1 MRHGAG
7 AQHRACAAPV
17 LVPGGCHYPGHTG
30 RHAPTGTGPGLHLPR
45 LRGKNARG
53 LTRPTQPP
61 PSCTTHRPAVPC
73 ITGTGVNPATIG
85 RHAVPFC
92 ILVTVQT
99 TTDLQAR
106 YGDRFRWLL
115 LLAVMV
121 GTMASIMSSTIVNV
135 AVPDMSRH
143 FVLGPSRAQ
152 WVSSGFMVAM
162 TVSMLTTPWL
172 LTRYGYRGVY
182 GGAMWLLMA
191 GGISG
196 GLANDFGLVMA
207 ARVAEGLAAGV
218 VQPIPAII
226 ILRAFQPNEQGRASG
241 LFGMGV
247 VLAPAIGPSIGGV
260 LVDLFGWR
268 SIFFMVVPFCL
279 LSLWMAR
286 KFVPTTAPGGLT
298 ASRTGATLDWRGLLL
313 ATVGTLCLLNGMV
326 RLRTET
332 SATAY
337 VLLFA
342 AVLAVIAFIGWQ
354 RRLAASGGAPLMDLA
369 LFGYR
374 QFAMGSVVAVIYGT
388 ALFGSTYL
396 LPVYM
401 QLGLKMSPSYVGA
414 ILLPAGLML
423 AATIAIVGRM
433 ADRQPTYL
441 LVSIGLTLLAASFA
455 LMATVGLGTAVWV
468 LVLWAILGRI
478 GLGFI
483 LPSLNLGA
491 MRPLD
496 QALIPQGASAINFLR
511 MLGGA
516 TGVSLCG
523 IVLEWRLAA
532 HGDALDNPV
541 TSPARLA
548 AFNESFLML
557 AALCALALV
566 AAWQL
571 KTNKE

>member
-1 MRHGAG
+1 MS
-7 AQHRACAAPV
+7 P
-17 LVPGGCHYPGHTG
+17 
-30 RHAPTGTGPGLHLPR
+30 
-45 LRGKNARG
+45 N
-53 LTRPTQPP
+53 
-61 PSCTTHRPAVPC
+61 
-73 ITGTGVNPATIG
+73 
-85 RHAVPFC
+85 
-92 ILVTVQT
+92 T
-99 TTDLQAR
+99 TTSDLEAR
-106 YGDRFRWLL
+106 YGERYRWLL

-143 FVLGPSRAQ
+143 FILGPSRAQ

-172 LTRYGYRGVY
+172 LSRYGYRRTY
-182 GGAMWLLMA
+182 AGAMWLLLV

-196 GLANDFGLVMA
+196 GLAGDYGLVLA

-226 ILRAFQPNEQGRASG
+226 ILRTFHPSEQGRASG

-247 VLAPAIGPSIGGV
+247 VLAPAIGPSIGGI

-279 LSLWMAR
+279 ASLWMAR
-286 KFVPTTAPGGLT
+286 KFVPSTAPSGLAAT
-298 ASRTGATLDWRGLLL
+298 RNGASLDWRGLLL
-313 ATVGTLCLLNGMV
+313 ASVGTLCLLNGMV
-326 RLRTET
+326 QLR
-332 SATAY
+332 SGSLPVAGS
-337 VLLFA
+337 LLGA
-342 AVLAVIAFIGWQ
+342 AVLALVAFIAWQ
-354 RRLAASGGAPLMDLA
+354 RYLARHHGAPLMDLA

-374 QFAMGSVVAVIYGT
+374 QFSMGSIVAVIYGT

-401 QLGLKMSPSYVGA
+401 QVGLKLSASYVGA
-414 ILLPAGLML
+414 ILLPAGLVL
-423 AATIAIVGRM
+423 AATIAFVGRL
-433 ADRQPTYL
+433 ADKQPTYL
-441 LVSIGLTLLAASFA
+441 LVSIGLALLACSFA
-455 LMATVGLGTAVWV
+455 LMTTIGLGTAIWV
-468 LVLWAILGRI
+468 LVAWAVLGRI

-496 QALIPQGASAINFLR
+496 KALIPQGSSAINFLR

-532 HGDALDNPV
+532 HGDSFENPL
-541 TSPARLA
+541 TSPERLM

-557 AALCALALV
+557 AGLCALALV

-571 KTNKE
+571 RTEKT